1 MDLGD
6 VVGRQLPH
14 LPAFRGVVVVV
25 YLDGLDVYDAREV
38 LRARVGGLLDGLDSN
53 VRLRNQGAGCGRV
66 FRSGQQGDR
75 SIVHLFVEL

>member
-6 VVGRQLPH
+6 LVARQLPH
-14 LPAFRGVVVVV
+14 LPAFRGVVVV

-38 LRARVGGLLDGLDSN
+38 LRARVGGLLDSLDSN
-53 VRLRNQGAGCGRV
+53 VRLINEGAGCGRV
-66 FRSGQQGDR
+66 FRSGQKGYR